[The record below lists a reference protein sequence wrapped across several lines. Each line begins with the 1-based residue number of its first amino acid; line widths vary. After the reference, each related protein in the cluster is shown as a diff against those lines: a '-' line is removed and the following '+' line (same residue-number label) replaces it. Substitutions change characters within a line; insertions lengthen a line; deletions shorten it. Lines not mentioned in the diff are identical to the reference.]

1 MDLTLRHYRPADRD
15 PVWRVHDRALR
26 GSNLDYDPEYN
37 RYLRHVRRSFVD
49 AGGQFLVG
57 TLPAS
62 ALDGDHSA
70 LDDDDGRYVVAIGGY
85 QPLDSLPPEDHPPAF
100 GGASDRAARLRSVA
114 VLPACQ
120 GRGVGSRLVDRVESD
135 AREAG
140 FGTLV
145 LSSVASMSGAR
156 AFWRGRG
163 YERLGEEPA
172 SGTDSVWFRTDC

>member
-1 MDLTLRHYRPADRD
+1 VDLTLRPYRPADRD

-26 GSNLDYDPEYN
+26 ASNLDYDPEYN
-37 RYLRHVRRSFVD
+37 RYLRHVRRSFVG
-49 AGGQFLVG
+49 AGGQFFVG
-57 TLPAS
+57 TLPAD
-62 ALDGDHSA
+62 AFDGDYPG
-70 LDDDDGRYVVAIGGY
+70 LRDDDGRRVVAIGGY
-85 QPLDSLPPEDHPPAF
+85 QPLDSLPSEDHPPAF
-100 GGASDRAARLRSVA
+100 DGVSDRTARVRSVA

-120 GRGVGSRLVDRVESD
+120 GRGIGSRLVDRVESD

-156 AFWRGRG
+156 AFWRARG
-163 YERLGEEPA
+163 YERLRETPV